1 MSIGPKEKIHKELKE
16 IRKILHE
23 QNENINRNR
32 NYKELNKIKELKNS
46 VEEFNNRY
54 EQAVERVNELK
65 DG

>member
-32 NYKELNKIKELKNS
+32 NYKELNRNQGIEKFSRRL
-46 VEEFNNRY
+46 
-54 EQAVERVNELK
+54 Q
-65 DG
+65 